1 MDVNELAE
9 RLAEHVAP
17 HLTERAIRARLKE
30 LYPSR
35 KRFTDEHYQEAADRL
50 AEATRLDPSI
60 LEKTERPNRARRDL
74 DDLYAKIVDARR
86 ATTDLQTA
94 IRENTNARDRAI
106 STAYDAGASGFQTL
120 VNVIIP
126 LAKPGIVIGSIF
138 ALSGFKNFLLV
149 TAAGWIL
156 SGALTWLIG
165 GTGKVHLGASGIVF
179 AYIVYVVVRGA
190 FTRRPLHILVGLA
203 AAVYYGLVIVGGIVP
218 FGNEGISWQGHLG
231 GAIGGVF
238 AASRLGR
245 GKAASAR

>member
-1 MDVNELAE
+1 MNRSFQGPGSVPGLGAAPMRNAGIDKRRPSTGRSAAFVTLGIMLAAMWMLEGIDQLLGGSLDNEGVHPLSVDGLSGILLAP
-9 RLAEHVAP
+9 LLHANWA
-17 HLTERAIRARLKE
+17 HLIG
-30 LYPSR
+30 
-35 KRFTDEHYQEAADRL
+35 
-50 AEATRLDPSI
+50 
-60 LEKTERPNRARRDL
+60 
-74 DDLYAKIVDARR
+74 
-86 ATTDLQTA
+86 
-94 IRENTNARDRAI
+94 NT
-106 STAYDAGASGFQTL
+106 
-120 VNVIIP
+120 IP
-126 LAKPGIVIGSIF
+126 LLVVGSII

-165 GTGKVHLGASGIVF
+165 GTGTVHLGASGIVF